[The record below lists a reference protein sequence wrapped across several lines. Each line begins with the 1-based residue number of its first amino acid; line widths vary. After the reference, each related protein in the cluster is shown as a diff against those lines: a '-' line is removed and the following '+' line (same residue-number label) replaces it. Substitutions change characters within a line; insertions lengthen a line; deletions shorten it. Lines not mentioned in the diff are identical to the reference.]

1 MLPIR
6 KTNAFIESSY
16 TLPDSP
22 LIYTIAAY
30 LGRMK
35 RIYLDHSA
43 TTPVAPV
50 VLEAMLPYFT
60 EKFGNASSLHS
71 FGLEAKQALEESREE
86 VAGLL
91 GAEPEE
97 LIFTSGGTESDNLAL
112 KGIAYRNKKL
122 GRHIIT
128 TRIEHPAILETCR
141 KLETEGFEVTYLP
154 VTSEGLIDPGTLE
167 SAIQSDTILISVM
180 HANNEIGTIQPLV
193 EIGKMAAEKDIY
205 FHTDAVQSVGKIH
218 TDVNA
223 LGVDLLSLSSHK
235 LYGPKGIGALYVRK
249 GTRLESIVQGGGH
262 ERGLRS
268 GTENVAGIVGLAKA
282 AELAKETMATEAER
296 LAGLRDRLADL
307 VLGRVKDA
315 WINGTM
321 KKRLPGNLNFGF
333 RYVEG
338 ESLLLFLDSKG
349 IAVSTGSACSSK
361 KLEPS
366 HVLLS
371 LGLLPEE
378 CHGSLRITLG
388 RSNTKEDIDYVAQA
402 IVEAVERFRS
412 ISALGRG
419 S

>member
-1 MLPIR
+1 
-6 KTNAFIESSY
+6 
-16 TLPDSP
+16 
-22 LIYTIAAY
+22 
-30 LGRMK
+30 MK

-43 TTPVAPV
+43 TTPVAPE

-71 FGLEAKQALEESREE
+71 FGLEAKQALEESRKK

-112 KGIAYRNKKL
+112 KGIAYRNKTK

-128 TRIEHPAILETCR
+128 TSIEHPAILETCR
-141 KLETEGFEVTYLP
+141 KLETEGFDVTYLP
-154 VTSEGLIDPGTLE
+154 VNSEGLIEPETLE
-167 SAIQSDTILISVM
+167 SAIKSETILISVM
-180 HANNEIGTIQPLV
+180 HANNEIGTIQPLE
-193 EIGKMAAEKDIY
+193 EIGKIAAEKEIY
-205 FHTDAVQSVGKIH
+205 LHTDAVQSVGKIP

-235 LYGPKGIGALYVRK
+235 LYGPKGIGALYIRK
-249 GTRLESIVQGGGH
+249 GTRLESIIQGGGH

-268 GTENVAGIVGLAKA
+268 GTENIAGIVGLARA
-282 AELAKETMATEAER
+282 AELAGETMDIE
-296 LAGLRDRLADL
+296 RDRLTWLRDKLASQ
-307 VLGRVKDA
+307 VLDKVKDA

-321 KKRLPGNLNFGF
+321 TNRLPGNINFGF

-388 RSNTKEDIDYVAQA
+388 RSNTEEDMDYVAQS
-402 IVEAVERFRS
+402 IVEAVERFRA

-419 S
+419 A